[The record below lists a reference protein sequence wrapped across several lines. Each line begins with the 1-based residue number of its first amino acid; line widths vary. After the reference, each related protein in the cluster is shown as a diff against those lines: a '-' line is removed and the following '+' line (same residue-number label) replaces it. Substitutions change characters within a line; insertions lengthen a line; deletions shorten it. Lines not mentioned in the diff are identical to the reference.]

1 MDRTRCLG
9 SGPRKGFT
17 LIELLVVIAI
27 IGLLIGLLLPA
38 VQKVR
43 EAAARMSC
51 QNNLKQIGL
60 AFHSHHAALGY
71 FPSGGWQWWTPPN
84 YVNGVPA
91 VGAEQQAGWGFQIL
105 PFLEADNIWKGG
117 QATNDLDRTLVAV
130 GTTNKVFF
138 CPSRRLPQTVTV
150 SYPEYLGGRLVTH
163 ALCDYAAAN
172 YHSTPSKQTG
182 VVRQFYPVRIDE
194 ITDGTSNTL
203 MVADKRLNL
212 AFLGQAQQVDSIG
225 YSDGWD
231 TDVDR
236 TTDKAPKPDAFSDS
250 DTTKRFGSSHTGR
263 FNAVFADGSV
273 RPLSYSIDPTV
284 FSYLGNK
291 SDGQVISADSL

>member
-1 MDRTRCLG
+1 MDCSRCLD
-9 SGPRKGFT
+9 PRRRKGFT

-27 IGLLIGLLLPA
+27 IGILIGLLLPA

-60 AFHSHHAALGY
+60 AFHNHHGAYGY
-71 FPSGGWQWWTPPN
+71 FPTGGWYWWTPPN

-91 VGAEQQAGWGFQIL
+91 IGDRQQAGWGFQIL

-130 GTTNKVFF
+130 GSTHKVFF

-172 YHSTPSKQTG
+172 FHKTPSKQTG
-182 VVRQFYPVRIDE
+182 VVRQFSPVRIAE

-212 AFLGQAQQVDSIG
+212 RYLGLPQEADSIG

-236 TTDKAPKPDAFSDS
+236 TTDRAPKPDASGDSDS
-250 DTTKRFGSSHTGR
+250 TRRFGSSHTGR
-263 FNAVFADGSV
+263 FNAVFADGAV
-273 RPLSYSIDPTV
+273 RPISYAIDPIL

-291 SDGQVISADSL
+291 GDGQVISLDSL